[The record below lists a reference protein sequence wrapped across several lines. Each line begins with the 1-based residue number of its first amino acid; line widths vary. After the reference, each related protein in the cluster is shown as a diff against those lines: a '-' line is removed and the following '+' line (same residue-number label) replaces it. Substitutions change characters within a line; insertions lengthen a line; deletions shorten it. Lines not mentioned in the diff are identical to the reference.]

1 MYLPAIYD
9 FFRRNQIIFRKF
21 VQVINYYSVHMR
33 KLVSFFSLVVLSA
46 TLSAG
51 VHAQDLK
58 LGELGYFEARGTNVL
73 VYNNIYNGGFYDEK
87 FAGLEII
94 QRGERLVT
102 GGGIRLV
109 NTPEQWD
116 IFGVMTAR
124 NVNREQG
131 YVEVE
136 LTYRDY
142 DFVSRIR
149 VSAKDRGCLVQVMLD
164 KPVPAELVG
173 KAGMNLEFFPAS
185 YFGKNYLVDGLARIL
200 PKYPMHDTEV
210 HPVSEKIPQYFGEST
225 FDDRGRGDFLVPL
238 PLSTGHQIVMAPE
251 DEALRVGVKSNEPIS
266 IFDGRHLAQNGMFV
280 LRSLLPGGKTGT
292 VLEWYLEPSISKDW
306 IRPANIGFSQVGYTP
321 AQKKVAVA
329 ELDRNDTPAT
339 SARLL
344 KVNPDGS
351 KSVAKVIPAKVW
363 GVYHHRYNYV
373 QLDFSDVREPGLYSI
388 DYQGVETNAFP
399 IDKEVYSDKW
409 HASMDISLVVN
420 MDHMEVNEAYRIWH
434 GRANM
439 DDALQAPANVRLH
452 DGYTQGDVTNTKY
465 QPLEHIPGLA
475 VGGWYDAGDFD
486 IQANSVL
493 TTTQDLAYIWREF
506 QPMRD
511 QTLID
516 EKTQYADIHVPDGV
530 PDNVELILHGTLN
543 INAQVE
549 NIGFVAQVIGQP
561 DMHHYH
567 HLGDAMTLT
576 DGLVYDPT
584 LERYE
589 VRGNRSGTPDDRFVF
604 TSRFSPSG
612 VMSDIVSLAAAY
624 PALKDYYPEEAER
637 SLKNALMLWDKYFEA
652 AAPNA
657 NAPAMNGRRGGGG
670 DARINAAIELWLAT
684 GDKKFKDF
692 FLPLVEQQVE
702 ARPTVTMANGTV
714 QNGMFSTQWG
724 GGPNLTAALKIYPYM
739 DKKFQDKV
747 RAAAPAYVEV
757 ITRGGTDNPYGV
769 SIGGASWAGNASII
783 NNAYNCYRIW
793 KYFPDL
799 IDPEYVL
806 AGLNFVFGC
815 HPYTNVSFVTAVGV
829 NTKKVAYS
837 NNRADYSVI
846 PGGIVP
852 GLIVKEDFFE
862 NKDDYPF
869 HWGENECCINTAP
882 QYVLLCLAANEVA
895 KYMNK

>member
-1 MYLPAIYD
+1 MKKGLFLFA
-9 FFRRNQIIFRKF
+9 
-21 VQVINYYSVHMR
+21 V
-33 KLVSFFSLVVLSA
+33 LVLSA
-46 TLSAG
+46 LSHEAG
-51 VHAQDLK
+51 AQAMRLNDL
-58 LGELGYFEARGTNVL
+58 EYFEARGTNVL

-94 QRGERLVT
+94 QRGERLAT
-102 GGGIRLV
+102 GGGIRLM

-116 IFGVMTAR
+116 IFGTMTAR
-124 NVNREQG
+124 KVNPADSS
-131 YVEVE
+131 VEVE
-136 LTYRDY
+136 LTYTDY

-149 VSAKDRGCLVQVMLD
+149 VTPKDKGCLVQVFVD
-164 KPVPAELVG
+164 KPVPEQLVG

-185 YFGKNYLVDGLARIL
+185 YFGHNYLVDESARIL

-210 HPVSEKIPQYFGEST
+210 HPVSEKIPQYFNEST

-238 PLSTGHQIVMAPE
+238 AMSTGHRIVMAPE
-251 DEALRVGVKSNEPIS
+251 DEALRVGVTSDREIS
-266 IFDGRHLAQNGMFV
+266 IYDGRHLAQNGMFV
-280 LRSLLPGGKTGT
+280 LRSLLPGGQTGK
-292 VLEWYLEPSISKDW
+292 VLEWYLEPSISNSW
-306 IRPANIGFSQVGYTP
+306 IRKPNIGFSQVGYTP

-329 ELDRNDTPAT
+329 ELDKNDTPAAT
-339 SARLL
+339 AKLL

-351 KSVAKVIPAKVW
+351 KTVAKTIAAKFW
-363 GVYHHRYNYV
+363 GEYHHRYNYV

-388 DYQGVETNAFP
+388 EYQGVETNAFP
-399 IDKEVYSDKW
+399 IDKGVYSDKW
-409 HASMDISLVVN
+409 HPSMDISLVVN

-452 DGYTQGDVTNTKY
+452 DGYTQGSETNTKY

-475 VGGWYDAGDFD
+475 IGGWYDAGDFD

-493 TTTQDLAYIWREF
+493 NTTQDLAYIWREF
-506 QPMRD
+506 KPMRD

-530 PDNVELILHGTLN
+530 PDNVQLIMHGTLN

-604 TSRFSPSG
+604 TSRFSPAG
-612 VMSDIVSLAAAY
+612 TMQDIVSLAAAY

-637 SLKNALMLWDKYFEA
+637 SLKNARMLWDKYFEA
-652 AAPNA
+652 AAPNP
-657 NAPAMNGRRGGGG
+657 NAPAMGGRRMGGG
-670 DARINAAIELWLAT
+670 DPRINAAIEMWIAT
-684 GDKKFKDF
+684 GEAKYKDF
-692 FLPLVEQQVE
+692 FLPLVEKQLDAAPAPV
-702 ARPTVTMANGTV
+702 VSNGNV
-714 QNGMFSTQWG
+714 ANGMFSTQFM

-747 RAAAPAYVEV
+747 KALVPAYVAM
-757 ITRGGTDNPYGV
+757 ITRGGQDNPYGV
-769 SIGGASWAGNASII
+769 SIGGASWAGNGSII

-793 KYFPDL
+793 KYFPDM
-799 IDPEYVL
+799 IDPEFVF
-806 AGLNFVFGC
+806 AGLNYIFGC

-852 GLIVKEDFFE
+852 GLLVKEDFFE

-869 HWGENECCINTAP
+869 HWGENEACINTAP
-882 QYVLLCLAANEVA
+882 QYVLLCLACDEIAR
-895 KYMNK
+895 YLNK

>member
-1 MYLPAIYD
+1 MKKGLFLFA
-9 FFRRNQIIFRKF
+9 
-21 VQVINYYSVHMR
+21 V
-33 KLVSFFSLVVLSA
+33 LVLSA
-46 TLSAG
+46 LSHEAG
-51 VHAQDLK
+51 AQAMRLNDL
-58 LGELGYFEARGTNVL
+58 EYFEARGTNVL

-94 QRGERLVT
+94 QRGERLAT
-102 GGGIRLV
+102 GGGIRLM

-116 IFGVMTAR
+116 IFGTMTSR
-124 NVNREQG
+124 KVNPADSS
-131 YVEVE
+131 VEVE
-136 LTYRDY
+136 LTYTDY

-149 VSAKDRGCLVQVMLD
+149 VTPKDKGCLVQVFVD
-164 KPVPAELVG
+164 KPVPEQLVG

-185 YFGKNYLVDGLARIL
+185 YFGHNYLVDESARIL

-210 HPVSEKIPQYFGEST
+210 HPVSEKIPQYFNEST

-238 PLSTGHQIVMAPE
+238 AMSTGHRIVMAPE
-251 DEALRVGVKSNEPIS
+251 DEALRVGVTSDREIS
-266 IFDGRHLAQNGMFV
+266 IYDGRHLAQNGMFV
-280 LRSLLPGGKTGT
+280 LRSLLPGGQTGK
-292 VLEWYLEPSISKDW
+292 VLEWYLEPSISNSW
-306 IRPANIGFSQVGYTP
+306 IRKPNIGFSQVGYTP

-329 ELDRNDTPAT
+329 ELDKNDTPAAT
-339 SARLL
+339 AKLL

-351 KSVAKVIPAKVW
+351 KTVAKTIAAKFW
-363 GVYHHRYNYV
+363 GEYHHRYNYV

-388 DYQGVETNAFP
+388 EYQGVETNAFP
-399 IDKEVYSDKW
+399 IDKGVYSDKW
-409 HASMDISLVVN
+409 HPSMDISLVVN

-452 DGYTQGDVTNTKY
+452 DGYTQGSETNTKY

-475 VGGWYDAGDFD
+475 IGGWYDAGDFD

-493 TTTQDLAYIWREF
+493 NTTQDLAYIWREF
-506 QPMRD
+506 KPMRD

-530 PDNVELILHGTLN
+530 PDNVQLIMHGTLN

-604 TSRFSPSG
+604 TSRFSPAG
-612 VMSDIVSLAAAY
+612 TMQDIVSLAAAY

-637 SLKNALMLWDKYFEA
+637 SLKNARMLWDKYFEA
-652 AAPNA
+652 AAPNP
-657 NAPAMNGRRGGGG
+657 NAPAMGGRRMGGG
-670 DARINAAIELWLAT
+670 DPRINAAIEMWIAT
-684 GDKKFKDF
+684 GEAKYKDF
-692 FLPLVEQQVE
+692 FLPLVEQQLDAAPAPV
-702 ARPTVTMANGTV
+702 VSNGNV
-714 QNGMFSTQWG
+714 ANGMFSTQFM
-724 GGPNLTAALKIYPYM
+724 GGPNLTAALKVYPYM

-747 RAAAPAYVEV
+747 KALVPAYVAM
-757 ITRGGTDNPYGV
+757 ITRGGQDNPYGV

-793 KYFPDL
+793 KYFPDM
-799 IDPEYVL
+799 IDPEYVF
-806 AGLNFVFGC
+806 AGLNYIFGC

-852 GLIVKEDFFE
+852 GLLVKEDFFE

-869 HWGENECCINTAP
+869 HWGENEACINTAP
-882 QYVLLCLAANEVA
+882 QYVLLCLACDEIAR
-895 KYMNK
+895 YLNK

>member
-1 MYLPAIYD
+1 MKKGLFLFA
-9 FFRRNQIIFRKF
+9 
-21 VQVINYYSVHMR
+21 V
-33 KLVSFFSLVVLSA
+33 LALSA
-46 TLSAG
+46 LTHGAG
-51 VHAQDLK
+51 AQALRLNDL
-58 LGELGYFEARGTNVL
+58 EYFEARGTNVL

-94 QRGERLVT
+94 QRGERLAT
-102 GGGIRLV
+102 GGGIRLM

-116 IFGVMTAR
+116 IFGTMTAR
-124 NVNREQG
+124 KVNPAESS
-131 YVEVE
+131 VEVE
-136 LTYRDY
+136 LTYADY
-142 DFVSRIR
+142 DFVSRIK
-149 VSAKDRGCLVQVMLD
+149 VTPKDKGCLIQVFVD

-185 YFGKNYLVDGLARIL
+185 YFGHNYLVDESARIL

-210 HPVSEKIPQYFGEST
+210 HPVSEKITQYFGEST

-238 PLSTGHQIVMAPE
+238 ALSTGHRIVMAPE
-251 DEALRVGVKSNEPIS
+251 DEALRVGVTSDREIS
-266 IFDGRHLAQNGMFV
+266 IYDGRHLAQNGMFV
-280 LRSLLPGGKTGT
+280 LRSLLPGGQTGK
-292 VLEWYLEPSISKDW
+292 VLEWYLEPSISNSW
-306 IRPANIGFSQVGYTP
+306 IRKPNIGFSQVGYTP

-329 ELDRNDTPAT
+329 ELDKNDTPAT
-339 SARLL
+339 TARLL

-351 KSVAKVIPAKVW
+351 KTVAKTMAAKFW
-363 GVYHHRYNYV
+363 GEYHHRYNYV

-388 DYQGVETNAFP
+388 EYQGVETNAFP
-399 IDKEVYSDKW
+399 IDKGVYSDKW
-409 HASMDISLVVN
+409 HPSMDISLVVN

-452 DGYTQGDVTNTKY
+452 DGYYQGDVTNTKY

-475 VGGWYDAGDFD
+475 IGGWYDAGDFD

-493 TTTQDLAYIWREF
+493 NTTQDLAYIWREF
-506 QPMRD
+506 KPMRD

-530 PDNVELILHGTLN
+530 PDNVQLIMHGTLN

-589 VRGNRSGTPDDRFVF
+589 VRGNRSGTPDDRYVF
-604 TSRFSPSG
+604 TSRFSPAG
-612 VMSDIVSLAAAY
+612 TMQDIVSLAAAY

-637 SLKNALMLWDKYFEA
+637 SLKNAKMLWDKYFEA
-652 AAPNA
+652 AAPNP
-657 NAPAMNGRRGGGG
+657 NAPVNNNNRRMGGG
-670 DARINAAIELWLAT
+670 DPRINAAIEMWIAT
-684 GDKKFKDF
+684 GEAKYKDF
-692 FLPLVEQQVE
+692 FLPLIEKQLDAAPAPVVS
-702 ARPTVTMANGTV
+702 TGNV
-714 QNGMFSTQWG
+714 QNGMFGSQFA
-724 GGPNLTAALKIYPYM
+724 GGPNLTAALKVYPYM
-739 DKKFQDKV
+739 DKQFQDKV
-747 RAAAPAYVEV
+747 KALVPAYVAM
-757 ITRGGTDNPYGV
+757 ITRGGQDNPYGV
-769 SIGGASWAGNASII
+769 AITGATWAGNASVI

-793 KYFPDL
+793 KYFPDM
-799 IDPEYVL
+799 IDPEYVF
-806 AGLNFVFGC
+806 AGLNFIFGC

-852 GLIVKEDFFE
+852 GLLVKEDFFE

-869 HWGENECCINTAP
+869 HWGENEACINTAP
-882 QYVLLCLAANEVA
+882 QYVLLCLACDEIAR
-895 KYMNK
+895 YLNK

>member
-1 MYLPAIYD
+1 M
-9 FFRRNQIIFRKF
+9 RKF
-21 VQVINYYSVHMR
+21 LTICVA
-33 KLVSFFSLVVLSA
+33 A
-46 TLSAG
+46 TAALLLAKPAP
-51 VHAQDLK
+51 AQTMK
-58 LGELGYFEARGTNVL
+58 MNELGYFEARGTNVL
-73 VYNNIYNGGFYDEK
+73 VYNNLYNGGFYDEK
-87 FAGLEII
+87 FAGMEII
-94 QRGERLVT
+94 QRGERLAT
-102 GGGIRLV
+102 GGGIRLM

-116 IFGVMTAR
+116 IFGEVSDR
-124 NVNREQG
+124 IVDREGNFIQ
-131 YVEVE
+131 VT
-136 LTYRDY
+136 LTHTDY
-142 DFVSRIR
+142 DFAAKFR
-149 VSAKDRGCLVQVMLD
+149 VTPKDGGCLVQVILD
-164 KPVPAELVG
+164 KPVPEKLVG
-173 KAGMNLEFFPAS
+173 KAGLNLEFFPAS

-210 HPVSEKIPQYFGEST
+210 HPVSEKITQYFGEST
-225 FDDRGRGDFLVPL
+225 FDDRGRGDFLVAKPM
-238 PLSTGHQIVMAPE
+238 SVGHRIVMAPE
-251 DEALRVGVKSNEPIS
+251 DDALRVSVQSETEIGIY
-266 IFDGRHLAQNGMFV
+266 DGRHLAQNGMFV

-292 VLEWYLEPSISKDW
+292 VVEWFLEPSVSNSW
-306 IRPANIGFSQVGYTP
+306 IRPANIGFSQVGYSP

-329 ELDRNDTPAT
+329 ELDRNDVPAPE
-339 SARLL
+339 ARIL
-344 KVNPDGS
+344 KVNPDGT
-351 KSVAKVIPAKVW
+351 KTTAKTVPVHVW
-363 GVYHHRYNYV
+363 GVFHHRYNYV
-373 QLDFSDVREPGLYSI
+373 QIDFSDVREPGLYCI

-399 IDKEVYSDKW
+399 IDKDIYRDKW
-409 HASMDISLVVN
+409 HPTMDVSLVVN

-452 DGYTQGDVTNTKY
+452 DGYFQGDQTNDKY

-493 TTTQDLAYIWREF
+493 NTTQDLAYIWREF
-506 QPMRD
+506 KPMRD

-516 EKTQYADIHVPDGV
+516 QKTQYADIHVPDGV
-530 PDNVELILHGTLN
+530 PDNVELIMHGTLN

-576 DGLVYDPT
+576 DGLVYDPS
-584 LERYE
+584 LARYE
-589 VRGNRSGTPDDRFVF
+589 VKGNRSGTPDDRFVF
-604 TSRFSPSG
+604 TSRFSAAG
-612 VMSDIVSLAAAY
+612 VMQDIVSLAAAY

-637 SLKNALMLWDKYFEA
+637 SLKNAKMLWNKYFA
-652 AAPNA
+652 DAD
-657 NAPAMNGRRGGGG
+657 PAKNPQQGRWGMGMG
-670 DARINAAIELWLAT
+670 DPRLNAAIELWFAT
-684 GDKKFKDF
+684 GDKEYKDF
-692 FLPLVEQQVE
+692 FLPIVEKQLE
-702 ARPTVTMANGTV
+702 ARPAVTRANAPV
-714 QNGMFSTQWG
+714 QNGMFSTMYG

-747 RAAAPAYVEV
+747 KAAVPAYVEML
-757 ITRGGTDNPYGV
+757 TRGGQDNPYGV
-769 SIGGASWAGNASII
+769 SIGGASWAGNASVI
-783 NNAYNCYRIW
+783 NTAYNCYKVW
-793 KYFPDL
+793 KYFPDM

-815 HPYTNVSFVTAVGV
+815 HPYSNVSFVTSVGV

-882 QYVLLCLAANEVA
+882 QYIRLCLAAEEITRA
-895 KYMNK
+895 LNK

>member
-1 MYLPAIYD
+1 MKKGLFLFA
-9 FFRRNQIIFRKF
+9 
-21 VQVINYYSVHMR
+21 V
-33 KLVSFFSLVVLSA
+33 LVLSA
-46 TLSAG
+46 LSHEAG
-51 VHAQDLK
+51 AQAMRLNDL
-58 LGELGYFEARGTNVL
+58 EYFEARGTNVL

-94 QRGERLVT
+94 QRGERLAT
-102 GGGIRLV
+102 GGGIRLM

-116 IFGVMTAR
+116 IFGTMTAR
-124 NVNREQG
+124 KVNPADSS
-131 YVEVE
+131 VEVE
-136 LTYRDY
+136 LTYTDY

-149 VSAKDRGCLVQVMLD
+149 VTPKDKGCLVQVFVD
-164 KPVPAELVG
+164 KPVPEQLVG

-185 YFGKNYLVDGLARIL
+185 YFGHNYLVDESARIL

-210 HPVSEKIPQYFGEST
+210 HPVSEKIPQYFNEST

-238 PLSTGHQIVMAPE
+238 AMSTGHRIVMAPE
-251 DEALRVGVKSNEPIS
+251 DEALRVGVTSDREIS
-266 IFDGRHLAQNGMFV
+266 IYDGRHLAQNGMFV
-280 LRSLLPGGKTGT
+280 LRSLLPGGQTGK
-292 VLEWYLEPSISKDW
+292 VLEWYLEPSISNSW
-306 IRPANIGFSQVGYTP
+306 IRKPNIGFSQVGYTP

-329 ELDRNDTPAT
+329 ELDKNDTPAAT
-339 SARLL
+339 AKLL

-351 KSVAKVIPAKVW
+351 KTVAKTIAAKFW
-363 GVYHHRYNYV
+363 GEYHHRYNYV

-388 DYQGVETNAFP
+388 EYQGVETNAFP
-399 IDKEVYSDKW
+399 IDKGVYSDKW
-409 HASMDISLVVN
+409 HPSMDISLVVN

-452 DGYTQGDVTNTKY
+452 DGYTQGSETNTKY

-475 VGGWYDAGDFD
+475 IGGWYDAGDFD

-493 TTTQDLAYIWREF
+493 NTTQDLAYIWREF
-506 QPMRD
+506 KPMRD

-530 PDNVELILHGTLN
+530 PDNVQLIMHGTLN

-604 TSRFSPSG
+604 TSRFSPAG
-612 VMSDIVSLAAAY
+612 TMQDIVSLAAAY

-637 SLKNALMLWDKYFEA
+637 SLRNARMLWDKYFEA
-652 AAPNA
+652 AAPNP
-657 NAPAMNGRRGGGG
+657 NAPAMGGRRMGGG
-670 DARINAAIELWLAT
+670 DPRINAAIEMWIAT
-684 GDKKFKDF
+684 GEAKYKDF
-692 FLPLVEQQVE
+692 FLPLVEKQLDAAPAPV
-702 ARPTVTMANGTV
+702 VSNGNV
-714 QNGMFSTQWG
+714 ANGMFSTQFM
-724 GGPNLTAALKIYPYM
+724 GGPNLTAALKVYPYM

-747 RAAAPAYVEV
+747 KALVPAYVAM
-757 ITRGGTDNPYGV
+757 ITRGGQDNPYGV

-793 KYFPDL
+793 KYFPDMT
-799 IDPEYVL
+799 DPEYVF
-806 AGLNFVFGC
+806 AGLNYSFGC

-852 GLIVKEDFFE
+852 GLLVKEDFFE

-869 HWGENECCINTAP
+869 HWGENEACINTAP
-882 QYVLLCLAANEVA
+882 QYVLLCLACDEIAR
-895 KYMNK
+895 YLNK

>member
-1 MYLPAIYD
+1 MKKGLFLFA
-9 FFRRNQIIFRKF
+9 
-21 VQVINYYSVHMR
+21 V
-33 KLVSFFSLVVLSA
+33 LVLSA
-46 TLSAG
+46 LSHEAG
-51 VHAQDLK
+51 AQAMRLNDL
-58 LGELGYFEARGTNVL
+58 EYFEARGTNVL

-94 QRGERLVT
+94 QRGERLAT
-102 GGGIRLV
+102 GGGIRLM

-116 IFGVMTAR
+116 IFGTMTAR
-124 NVNREQG
+124 KVNPADSS
-131 YVEVE
+131 VEVE
-136 LTYRDY
+136 LTYTDY

-149 VSAKDRGCLVQVMLD
+149 VTPKDKGCLVQVFVD
-164 KPVPAELVG
+164 KPVPEQLVG

-185 YFGKNYLVDGLARIL
+185 YFGHNYLVDESARIL

-210 HPVSEKIPQYFGEST
+210 HPVSEKIPQYFNEST

-238 PLSTGHQIVMAPE
+238 AMSTGHRIVMAPE
-251 DEALRVGVKSNEPIS
+251 DEALRVGVTSDREIS
-266 IFDGRHLAQNGMFV
+266 IYDGRHLAQNGMFV
-280 LRSLLPGGKTGT
+280 LRSLLPGGQTGK
-292 VLEWYLEPSISKDW
+292 VLEWYLEPSISDSW
-306 IRPANIGFSQVGYTP
+306 IRKPNIGFSQVGYTP

-329 ELDRNDTPAT
+329 ELDKNDTPAAT
-339 SARLL
+339 AKLL

-351 KSVAKVIPAKVW
+351 KTVAKTIAAKFW
-363 GVYHHRYNYV
+363 GEYHHRYNYV

-388 DYQGVETNAFP
+388 EYQGVETNAFP
-399 IDKEVYSDKW
+399 IDKGVYSDKW
-409 HASMDISLVVN
+409 HPSMDISLVVN

-452 DGYTQGDVTNTKY
+452 DGYTQGSETNTKY

-475 VGGWYDAGDFD
+475 IGGWYDAGDFD

-493 TTTQDLAYIWREF
+493 NTTQDLAYIWREF
-506 QPMRD
+506 KPMRD

-530 PDNVELILHGTLN
+530 PDNVQLIMHGTLN

-604 TSRFSPSG
+604 TSRFSPAG
-612 VMSDIVSLAAAY
+612 TMQDIVSLAAAY

-637 SLKNALMLWDKYFEA
+637 SLKNARMLWDKYFEA
-652 AAPNA
+652 AAPNP
-657 NAPAMNGRRGGGG
+657 NAPAMGGRRMGGG
-670 DARINAAIELWLAT
+670 DPRINAAIEMWIAT
-684 GDKKFKDF
+684 GEAKYKDF
-692 FLPLVEQQVE
+692 FLPLVEKQLDAAPAPV
-702 ARPTVTMANGTV
+702 VSNGNV
-714 QNGMFSTQWG
+714 ANGMFSTQFM

-747 RAAAPAYVEV
+747 KALVPAYVAM
-757 ITRGGTDNPYGV
+757 ITRGGQDNPYGV
-769 SIGGASWAGNASII
+769 SIGGASWAGNGSII

-793 KYFPDL
+793 KYFPDM
-799 IDPEYVL
+799 IDPEFVF
-806 AGLNFVFGC
+806 AGLNYIFGC

-852 GLIVKEDFFE
+852 GLLVKEDFFE

-869 HWGENECCINTAP
+869 HWGENEACINTAP
-882 QYVLLCLAANEVA
+882 QYVLLCLACDEIAR
-895 KYMNK
+895 YLNK

>member
-1 MYLPAIYD
+1 MKKGLFLFA
-9 FFRRNQIIFRKF
+9 
-21 VQVINYYSVHMR
+21 V
-33 KLVSFFSLVVLSA
+33 LVLSA
-46 TLSAG
+46 LSHEAG
-51 VHAQDLK
+51 AQAMRLNDL
-58 LGELGYFEARGTNVL
+58 EYFEARGTNVL

-94 QRGERLVT
+94 QRGERLAT
-102 GGGIRLV
+102 GGGIRLM

-116 IFGVMTAR
+116 IFGTMTAR
-124 NVNREQG
+124 KVNPADSS
-131 YVEVE
+131 VEVE
-136 LTYRDY
+136 LTYTDY

-149 VSAKDRGCLVQVMLD
+149 VTPKDKGCLVQVFVD
-164 KPVPAELVG
+164 KPVPEQLVG

-185 YFGKNYLVDGLARIL
+185 YFGHNYLVDESARIL

-210 HPVSEKIPQYFGEST
+210 HPGSEKIPQYFNEST

-238 PLSTGHQIVMAPE
+238 AMSTGHRIVMAPE
-251 DEALRVGVKSNEPIS
+251 DEALRVGVTSDREIS
-266 IFDGRHLAQNGMFV
+266 IYDGRHLAQNGMFV
-280 LRSLLPGGKTGT
+280 LRSLLPGGQTGK
-292 VLEWYLEPSISKDW
+292 VLEWYLEPSISDSW
-306 IRPANIGFSQVGYTP
+306 IRKPNIGFSQVGYTP
-321 AQKKVAVA
+321 AQKKVAMA
-329 ELDRNDTPAT
+329 ELDKNDTPAAT
-339 SARLL
+339 AKLL

-351 KSVAKVIPAKVW
+351 KTVAKTIAAKFW
-363 GVYHHRYNYV
+363 GEYHHRYNYV

-388 DYQGVETNAFP
+388 EYQGVETNAFP
-399 IDKEVYSDKW
+399 IDKGVYSDKW
-409 HASMDISLVVN
+409 HPSMDISLVVN

-452 DGYTQGDVTNTKY
+452 DGYTQGSETNTKY

-475 VGGWYDAGDFD
+475 IGGWYDAGDFD

-493 TTTQDLAYIWREF
+493 NTTQDLAYIWREF
-506 QPMRD
+506 KPMRD

-530 PDNVELILHGTLN
+530 PDNVQLIMHGTLN

-604 TSRFSPSG
+604 TSRFSPAG
-612 VMSDIVSLAAAY
+612 TMQDIVSLAAAY

-637 SLKNALMLWDKYFEA
+637 SLKNARMLWDKYFEA
-652 AAPNA
+652 AAPNP
-657 NAPAMNGRRGGGG
+657 NAPAMGGRRMGGG
-670 DARINAAIELWLAT
+670 DPRINAAIEMWIAT
-684 GDKKFKDF
+684 GEAKYKDF
-692 FLPLVEQQVE
+692 FLPLVEKQLDAAPAPV
-702 ARPTVTMANGTV
+702 VSNGNV
-714 QNGMFSTQWG
+714 ANGMFSTQFM

-747 RAAAPAYVEV
+747 KALVPAYVAM
-757 ITRGGTDNPYGV
+757 ITRGGQDNPYGV

-793 KYFPDL
+793 KY
-799 IDPEYVL
+799 
-806 AGLNFVFGC
+806 
-815 HPYTNVSFVTAVGV
+815 
-829 NTKKVAYS
+829 
-837 NNRADYSVI
+837 
-846 PGGIVP
+846 
-852 GLIVKEDFFE
+852 
-862 NKDDYPF
+862 
-869 HWGENECCINTAP
+869 
-882 QYVLLCLAANEVA
+882 
-895 KYMNK
+895 

>member
-1 MYLPAIYD
+1 MKR
-9 FFRRNQIIFRKF
+9 FIFAGAAALF
-21 VQVINYYSVHMR
+21 ALLSVGTR
-33 KLVSFFSLVVLSA
+33 A
-46 TLSAG
+46 QTL
-51 VHAQDLK
+51 QLND
-58 LGELGYFEARGTNVL
+58 LGYFEARGTNVL
-73 VYNNIYNGGFYDEK
+73 VYNNLYNGGFYDEK

-94 QRGERLVT
+94 QRGERIAT
-102 GGGIRLV
+102 GGGVRLM

-116 IFGVMTAR
+116 IFGV
-124 NVNREQG
+124 VSPREIDRAESS
-131 YVEVE
+131 VAVS
-136 LTYRDY
+136 LTYEDY
-142 DFVSRIR
+142 GFAPKLKVLP
-149 VSAKDRGCLVQVMLD
+149 KDKGVLVQIWLE
-164 KPVPAELVG
+164 KPVPQELVG

-185 YFGKNYLVDGLARIL
+185 YFGHNYLVDGLARIL

-238 PLSTGHQIVMAPE
+238 PMATGHQIVMAPE
-251 DEALRVGVKSNEPIS
+251 SDALRVGVKSDQEIS
-266 IFDGRHLAQNGMFV
+266 IYDGRHLAQNGTFV
-280 LRSLLPGGKTGT
+280 LRSLLPAGKTGK
-292 VLEWYLEPSISKDW
+292 VLEWYLEPSVSKDW

-321 AQKKVAVA
+321 AQKKVAVV
-329 ELDRNDTPAT
+329 ELDRNDTPAG

-344 KVNPDGS
+344 KVQPDGS
-351 KSVAKVIPAKVW
+351 KTVAKVIPVKVW

-373 QLDFSDVREPGLYSI
+373 QLDFSDVREPGLYAI

-399 IDKEVYSDKW
+399 IDKDIYSDKW
-409 HASMDISLVVN
+409 HPSMDISLVVN

-452 DGYTQGDVTNTKY
+452 DGYYQGDETNTKY
-465 QPLEHIPGLA
+465 KPLEHIPGLA

-493 TTTQDLAYIWREF
+493 NTTEDLAVIWRDF
-506 QPMRD
+506 QPLRD

-516 EKTQYADIHVPDGV
+516 EKTQYADIHVPDGI
-530 PDNVELILHGTLN
+530 PDNVQLVLHGTLN

-589 VRGNRSGTPDDRFVF
+589 RRGDRSGTPDDRYVF
-604 TSRFSPSG
+604 TSRFSPAG
-612 VMSDIVSLAAAY
+612 VMQDIVSLAAAY

-637 SLKNALMLWDKYFEA
+637 SLKNAKMLWDKHFEA
-652 AAPNA
+652 AD
-657 NAPAMNGRRGGGG
+657 PARNPQQGRWMMGGG
-670 DARINAAIELWLAT
+670 DPRLNAAIELWFAT
-684 GDKKFKDF
+684 GDKKYKDF
-692 FLPLVEQQVE
+692 FLPIVEKQLD
-702 ARPTVTMANGTV
+702 AKPAVTRSNVPV
-714 QNGMFSTQWG
+714 QNGMFSTMYG

-739 DKKFQDKV
+739 DKKFQAKV
-747 RAAAPAYVEV
+747 KAAVPAYVDML
-757 ITRGGTDNPYGV
+757 TRGGQDNPYGV
-769 SIGGASWAGNASII
+769 SIGGASWAGNASVI
-783 NNAYNCYRIW
+783 NMAYNCYKVW
-793 KYFPDL
+793 KYFPDM

-806 AGLNFVFGC
+806 AGLNFIFGC
-815 HPYTNVSFVTAVGV
+815 HPYSNVSFVTAVGV

-882 QYVLLCLAANEVA
+882 QYIRLCLAAIEVA
-895 KYMNK
+895 RAMNQ

>member
-1 MYLPAIYD
+1 MKKGLFLFA
-9 FFRRNQIIFRKF
+9 
-21 VQVINYYSVHMR
+21 V
-33 KLVSFFSLVVLSA
+33 LVLSA
-46 TLSAG
+46 LSHEAG
-51 VHAQDLK
+51 AQAMRLNDL
-58 LGELGYFEARGTNVL
+58 EYFEARGTNVL

-94 QRGERLVT
+94 QRGERLAT
-102 GGGIRLV
+102 GGGIRLM

-116 IFGVMTAR
+116 IFGTMTSR
-124 NVNREQG
+124 KVNPADSS
-131 YVEVE
+131 VEVE
-136 LTYRDY
+136 LTYTDY

-149 VSAKDRGCLVQVMLD
+149 VTPKDKGCLVQVFVD
-164 KPVPAELVG
+164 KPVPEQLVG

-185 YFGKNYLVDGLARIL
+185 YFGHNYLVDESARIL

-210 HPVSEKIPQYFGEST
+210 HPVSEKIPQYFNEST

-238 PLSTGHQIVMAPE
+238 AMSTGHRIVMAPE
-251 DEALRVGVKSNEPIS
+251 DEALRVGVTSDREIS
-266 IFDGRHLAQNGMFV
+266 IYDGRHLAQNGMFV
-280 LRSLLPGGKTGT
+280 LRSLLPGGQTGK
-292 VLEWYLEPSISKDW
+292 VLEWYLEPSISNSW
-306 IRPANIGFSQVGYTP
+306 IRKPNIGFSQVGYTP

-329 ELDRNDTPAT
+329 ELDKNDTPAAT
-339 SARLL
+339 AKLL

-351 KSVAKVIPAKVW
+351 KTVAKTIAAKFW
-363 GVYHHRYNYV
+363 GEYHHRYNYV

-388 DYQGVETNAFP
+388 EYQGVETNAFP
-399 IDKEVYSDKW
+399 IDKGVYSDKW
-409 HASMDISLVVN
+409 HPSMDISLVVN

-452 DGYTQGDVTNTKY
+452 DGYTQGSETNTKY

-475 VGGWYDAGDFD
+475 IGGWYDAGDFD

-493 TTTQDLAYIWREF
+493 NTTQDLAYIWREF
-506 QPMRD
+506 KPMRD

-530 PDNVELILHGTLN
+530 PDNVQLIMHGTLN

-604 TSRFSPSG
+604 TSRFSPAG
-612 VMSDIVSLAAAY
+612 TMQDIVSLAAAY

-637 SLKNALMLWDKYFEA
+637 SLKNARMLWDKYFEA
-652 AAPNA
+652 AAPNP
-657 NAPAMNGRRGGGG
+657 NAPAMGGRRMGGG
-670 DARINAAIELWLAT
+670 DPRINAAIEMWIAT
-684 GDKKFKDF
+684 GEAKYKDF
-692 FLPLVEQQVE
+692 FLPLVEKQLDAAPAPV
-702 ARPTVTMANGTV
+702 VSNGNV
-714 QNGMFSTQWG
+714 ANGMFSTQFM

-747 RAAAPAYVEV
+747 KALVPAYVAM
-757 ITRGGTDNPYGV
+757 ITRGGQDNPYGV

-793 KYFPDL
+793 KYFPDM
-799 IDPEYVL
+799 IDPEYVF
-806 AGLNFVFGC
+806 AGLNYIFGC

-852 GLIVKEDFFE
+852 GLLVKEDFFE

-869 HWGENECCINTAP
+869 HWGENEACINTAP
-882 QYVLLCLAANEVA
+882 QYVLLCLACDEIAR
-895 KYMNK
+895 YLNK